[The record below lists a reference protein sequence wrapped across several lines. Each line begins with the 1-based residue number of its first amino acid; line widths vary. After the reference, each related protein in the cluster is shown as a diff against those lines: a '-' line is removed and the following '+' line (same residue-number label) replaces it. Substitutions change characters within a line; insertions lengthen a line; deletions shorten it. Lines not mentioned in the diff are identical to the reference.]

1 MQSNA
6 LEMLQMFP
14 QFLLVQP
21 NFLCYMFGSL
31 DIAPTRDCTRFRK
44 IGFVAGF
51 IPIISTKVINQIKKE
66 NLKKKVK
73 FYAYKI

>member
-14 QFLLVQP
+14 QFLLVHP
-21 NFLCYMFGSL
+21 NFLCYMFDSL

-44 IGFVAGF
+44 IGFVDAKGGF
-51 IPIISTKVINQIKKE
+51 CSYYIHQGNKSDKKG
-66 NLKKKVK
+66 K
-73 FYAYKI
+73 FKEKS